1 MNKSQQ
7 ITEQCG
13 TICELLANFWQSN
26 QSWILAVGKNLF
38 FSLIVILIALVCI
51 RIARKV
57 IVNSPKKLL
66 HIDESIYKICFSAVR
81 LLIWVVAVLIILDI
95 FGFNTASLL
104 TILGAAGLT
113 IGLAMKDSMSNI
125 ASGVMLL
132 ILRPYKTGDFVACG
146 STTGTIKEMGLFS
159 TVMETFE
166 GIFVSVPNNAIF
178 GNPITNYSRNPMR
191 RAVITVGISY
201 GDSLQKGLEVLHDML
216 NKNELILKDPAP
228 EVLVSDLG
236 DSSVNLTIRFWADNA
251 NYWSAYWQIKEQLK
265 STIEDAGLNIPFP
278 QRVITVVKEE
288 K

>member
-7 ITEQCG
+7 VTEQCG
-13 TICELLANFWQSN
+13 IICELLAKFWQSN

-38 FSLIVILIALVCI
+38 FSLIVILIALVCV
-51 RIARKV
+51 RIARRM

-201 GDSLQKGLEVLHDML
+201 GDSLQKAL
-216 NKNELILKDPAP
+216 
-228 EVLVSDLG
+228 
-236 DSSVNLTIRFWADNA
+236 
-251 NYWSAYWQIKEQLK
+251 
-265 STIEDAGLNIPFP
+265 
-278 QRVITVVKEE
+278 
-288 K
+288 